1 MSDGYPRRAQVSKR
15 RARNKIDKR
24 PKRAP
29 EGIVNGVTSKIWK
42 KGSEAHGVAPAII
55 LLNPKY
61 ARNVGVAVRNANNLG
76 IKQVWFTGDRVEHDL
91 AGRKRLPREE
101 RMKGWKGVEIYQYDR
116 PLEQF
121 PSHVVPVSVELNSGS
136 VSLFEF
142 EHPENAVYVFGPE
155 DGAVTKPIRGL
166 CKHFVV
172 IPSHDCFNLAVATG
186 IVLYDRRAKQAIK
199 EGRPFV
205 YPSDGVRS
213 PGLVDTDLTSI
224 I

>member
-1 MSDGYPRRAQVSKR
+1 MGKRKSK
-15 RARNKIDKR
+15 NKNKQYKR

-42 KGSEAHGVAPAII
+42 KGSKAHGVAPAIV

-61 ARNVGVAVRNANNLG
+61 ARNVGVAVRNANNFG

-91 AGRKRLPREE
+91 AGRTRLPREE
-101 RMKGWKGVEIYQYDR
+101 RMKGWKNVEIYQYDR

-121 PSHVVPVSVELNSGS
+121 PPDTLFVSVELNSGS

-142 EHPENAVYVFGPE
+142 EHPENAVYIFGPE
-155 DGAVTKPIRGL
+155 DGAVTKPIRRL
-166 CKHFVV
+166 CKHFIV
-172 IPSHDCFNLAVATG
+172 IPSYDCFNLAVATG
-186 IVLYDRRAKQAIK
+186 MVLYDRRCKEAKK
-199 EGRPFV
+199 LGRPFV
-205 YPSDGVRS
+205 YPSDGIRS

-224 I
+224 F